1 MWKPFFSGVMNE
13 ITVSNFLSQIEIS
26 KEIEKIPEGQ
36 QEPVKETIKENFT
49 IKVTGDIDGNGKVTV
64 TDLSQLKDYIMTGKG
79 LDEIYYEAA
88 DINGDGKVTL
98 TDLSLMKELLLNSE
112 EEEK

>member
-1 MWKPFFSGVMNE
+1 MVGTGS
-13 ITVSNFLSQIEIS
+13 TVEIS

-36 QEPVKETIKENFT
+36 EDPVKETIKENFT
-49 IKVTGDIDGNGKVTV
+49 VKVTGDIDGNGKVTV
-64 TDLSQLKDYIMTGKG
+64 TDLSQLKDYIMTGKS
-79 LDEIYYEAA
+79 LDGIYYEAA